1 MTFALFGFGDDL
13 RFALVHGVPGVGK
26 SEDGAFYLTQAM
38 GGGMIHGLIAFGLL
52 AADPALRSDSLA
64 SPTHFVEGGGT

>member
-1 MTFALFGFGDDL
+1 MICGSRLSM
-13 RFALVHGVPGVGK
+13 VSPGVGK